1 MKKRVFPVS
10 IILIVVLVLFIYF
23 FKTST
28 DKNKYNIGEQEIED
42 IVYYCDGKETGISGN
57 VKEEIL
63 YIINNLDNTNICK
76 DTIDGRLLCDK
87 DGIPIETE
95 RQRRFIKVIFKKPL
109 VIWYLDKNLPD
120 IMSAI
125 FILEEDDYYIFLYK
139 EMSGVQNNSV
149 AGLACSRQDNFK
161 SLYTIKDKMD

>member
-1 MKKRVFPVS
+1 MKKSVFPVS

-42 IVYYCDGKETGISGN
+42 IVYYCDGKETGISNN

-63 YIINNLDNTNICK
+63 YIINNLDNTSICK
-76 DTIDGRLLCDK
+76 GTVDCRLLCNK
-87 DGIPIETE
+87 DGIPIETGK
-95 RQRRFIKVIFKKPL
+95 QKHFIKVIFKKPL
-109 VIWYLDKNLPD
+109 VIGYLDKNLSD

-139 EMSGVQNNSV
+139 EMSGVQNGSAV
-149 AGLACSRQDNFK
+149 GLGCSRQDNFK